1 MVKLR
6 LEEIKDPATRENFQK
21 LENEFM
27 KSPIL
32 KGQWRFIEMTF
43 DDAIANHRYPHG
55 LGFVPKDKI
64 ELAVIGPGTITWH
77 YDEFDRTNIQ
87 VTTTGACVVR
97 ALVGK
102 VAET

>member
-21 LENEFM
+21 LENEFGTN
-27 KSPIL
+27 PIF
-32 KGQWRFIEMTF
+32 KGSWRFIEITF
-43 DDAIANHRYPHG
+43 DDAVAHFKYPHG
-55 LGFVPKDKI
+55 LGFIPKDKI
-64 ELAVIGPGTITWH
+64 ELSVIGAGDVTWN
-77 YDEFDRTNIQ
+77 YDDFDRTNID

-102 VAET
+102 VSET